1 MNEVLH
7 RLAQTLRMDRSAF
20 VWMYLN
26 DRATG
31 DAVLLV
37 LVTRFLML
45 MGFGIGPLTII
56 SSSAGINVFFQAML
70 NALVFWL
77 AFSGITF
84 GASKYLFQGS
94 GAYVVILRVVG
105 FAYPTMLLVLIS
117 RELSSSPFVV
127 LLTGSAWLLAIV
139 ARGLV
144 YEANLETSRAVF
156 AAVLGLVGW
165 YLLAQ
170 ILGWGII

>member
-1 MNEVLH
+1 MTGAHL
-7 RLAQTLRMDRSAF
+7 DR
-20 VWMYLN
+20 
-26 DRATG
+26 D
-31 DAVLLV
+31 
-37 LVTRFLML
+37 
-45 MGFGIGPLTII
+45 
-56 SSSAGINVFFQAML
+56 
-70 NALVFWL
+70 
-77 AFSGITF
+77 
-84 GASKYLFQGS
+84 
-94 GAYVVILRVVG
+94 VVILRVVG

-144 YEANLETSRAVF
+144 YEANLETSKAVF